1 MDELTALRS
10 RR

>member
-1 MDELTALRS
+1 LRS

>member
-1 MDELTALRS
+1 MICQLRS